1 MTLVALV
8 CAAAL
13 LVAARSERIPPLRVQ
28 ALGIA
33 LTAAVG
39 VALFSAIGLLGNR
52 ALSDA
57 DEALLS
63 GNIARAA
70 ERAHSALRWA
80 PWSAEGHLLLA
91 EAQLAQGEGASAR
104 EELRKAVAA
113 DPRDWT
119 LWFALA
125 QTTSGSERD
134 RALAEAQRL
143 NPRSPDIRAYARSVR
158 GER

>member
-1 MTLVALV
+1 M
-8 CAAAL
+8 
-13 LVAARSERIPPLRVQ
+13 RSPLRSVSP
-28 ALGIA
+28 
-33 LTAAVG
+33 
-39 VALFSAIGLLGNR
+39 LFSAIGLLGNR

-57 DEALLS
+57 DAALRS
-63 GNIARAA
+63 GDVPRAA
-70 ERAHSALRWA
+70 ERARTALRWA
-80 PWSAEGHLLLA
+80 PWSAQAHLLLA
-91 EAQLAQGEGASAR
+91 EAQLAQGEEASAR

-134 RALAEAQRL
+134 AALAEAQRL
-143 NPRSPDIRAYARSVR
+143 NPRSPDIRAYARSVE

>member
-1 MTLVALV
+1 M
-8 CAAAL
+8 
-13 LVAARSERIPPLRVQ
+13 
-28 ALGIA
+28 
-33 LTAAVG
+33 
-39 VALFSAIGLLGNR
+39 FSAIGLLGNR

-57 DEALLS
+57 DEALRS
-63 GNIARAA
+63 GDVPRAA

-80 PWSAEGHLLLA
+80 PWSAEAHLLLA